1 LRGNIETRVER
12 AEAVGAGVLAMA
24 ALLRLGL
31 ADRVTEVLEQTV
43 MLPQVGQGAIAV
55 ECRTDDTGM
64 LERLAVADDLAVHR
78 AVEAERA
85 WLASMGGGCNAP
97 VAAFA
102 RVAADGEIE
111 MEAMVASQDGRIV
124 LRRSATGRDPGAL
137 GRQLAEDL
145 VSKAGAAT
153 IEEWSG
159 SGEGR

>member
-1 LRGNIETRVER
+1 M
-12 AEAVGAGVLAMA
+12 LAMA

-31 ADRVTEVLEQTV
+31 ADRVTEVLEPTL

-64 LERLAVADDLAVHR
+64 LERLAEADDIAMHR

-102 RVAADGEIE
+102 RVSADGEIE
-111 MEAMVASQDGRIV
+111 MEAMVASGDGRIV
-124 LRRSATGRDPGAL
+124 LRRSATGSDPEAL
-137 GRQLAEDL
+137 GRRLAEDL
-145 VSKAGAAT
+145 VLRAGATT
-153 IEEWSG
+153 IEEWAG
-159 SGEGR
+159 SGEDR